1 MLTYHLILY
10 CPQYFAPFTK
20 LFCGWLRFNNI
31 SYLGKKS
38 LFLDCQSELSLA
50 SQEELTDVINFLSGA
65 PIKHRLLS
73 DDDANPSMAESH
85 MTPIDSGLGS
95 IYSVALSNIT
105 VPSSATACPNE
116 ETEKKE
122 SCNKSQSETKESV
135 NTPVLNLC
143 EGVNSSQGTMVTT
156 ETQTSPSTETC
167 PVLFVKSANADNE
180 SQPEQ
185 NQPAKEDKEGGVKN
199 PVLELPPD
207 NAKSESENKTVD
219 GAEKKTNTPQPVL
232 PSQTKQDGS
241 DLSVKSTDSAP
252 LADAPTLSIAI
263 NQQVKQSKT
272 PSPVLVTV
280 SSDECPDEKTVT
292 ISESLR

>member
-1 MLTYHLILY
+1 M
-10 CPQYFAPFTK
+10 
-20 LFCGWLRFNNI
+20 RFNNI

-219 GAEKKTNTPQPVL
+219 GADTPQPVL